1 MRSLG
6 RAPRREA
13 VRRALLGS
21 DTIAYD
27 DVLGAEDIREL
38 LAGVRAAGT
47 PARALPLLAWIA
59 SHPSAPGELLAELY
73 GEGGREVL
81 LSLALNPALPSALRQ
96 ALLDHPDPE
105 VRAHAN
111 HVTCRLRALRPRVT
125 RGAQ

>member
-1 MRSLG
+1 MRRLG

-21 DTIAYD
+21 DAIAYEE
-27 DVLGAEDIREL
+27 VLDAADIREL

-47 PARALPLLAWIA
+47 PPRALPLLAWIA
-59 SHPSAPGELLAELY
+59 SHPNAPGELLAELY

-81 LSLALNPALPSALRQ
+81 LSLALNPALPATVRQ
-96 ALLDHPDPE
+96 ALLDHPDAE

-111 HVTCRLRALRPRVT
+111 HVTCRMRSVRPLLT
-125 RGAQ
+125 KGAQ